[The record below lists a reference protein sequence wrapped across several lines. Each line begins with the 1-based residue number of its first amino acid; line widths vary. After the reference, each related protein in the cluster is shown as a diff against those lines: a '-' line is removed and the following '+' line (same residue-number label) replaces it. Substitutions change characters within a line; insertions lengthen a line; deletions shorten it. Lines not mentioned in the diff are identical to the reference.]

1 MKWALVVWVVSAN
14 NFTVFDKFDTVEQCL
29 NKREVVVAAFDQ
41 VNSKYNAVCRPI
53 KNGGEKSNSNIV
65 VYRATV
71 Y

>member
-14 NFTVFDKFDTVEQCL
+14 NFTVFDKFETVEQCL
-29 NKREVVVAAFDQ
+29 NKREIVVAAFDQ

-65 VYRATV
+65 SKNSCTN
-71 Y
+71 